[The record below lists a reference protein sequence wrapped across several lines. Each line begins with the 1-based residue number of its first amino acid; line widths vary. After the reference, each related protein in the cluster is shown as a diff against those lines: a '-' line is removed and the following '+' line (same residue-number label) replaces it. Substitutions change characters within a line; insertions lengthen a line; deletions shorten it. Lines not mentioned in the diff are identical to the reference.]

1 MLDEPALRILD
12 ANNCSTMIIEEIK
25 PGTHLSRPVCSHTR
39 LAIPRSHSCSSL
51 ARLPVQV
58 LGQTTAFPT
67 GTPGTTLSE
76 YVLTSTDG
84 RSRVGP
90 DSDSLMRC
98 ALRSFARYNLAL
110 RQLMEQD
117 QLTSLRNEFI
127 YVDGAPCKSSSV
139 QSDFS
144 KVTWHDVAG
153 LWVILAISVG
163 VGLLVVASYRCWSHW
178 LSKSRAFRKTTQM
191 TEGFS
196 RTIQS
201 MADNNMSGRKSSIG
215 DDDLDRC
222 ELGRAE
228 GVGRAESLG
237 RVGRD
242 DDVRDLVMALRGEL
256 ADLKKVLM
264 K

>member
-1 MLDEPALRILD
+1 
-12 ANNCSTMIIEEIK
+12 
-25 PGTHLSRPVCSHTR
+25 
-39 LAIPRSHSCSSL
+39 
-51 ARLPVQV
+51 
-58 LGQTTAFPT
+58 
-67 GTPGTTLSE
+67 
-76 YVLTSTDG
+76 
-84 RSRVGP
+84 
-90 DSDSLMRC
+90 
-98 ALRSFARYNLAL
+98 
-110 RQLMEQD
+110 MEQD

-144 KVTWHDVAG
+144 KVTWYDVAG

-178 LSKSRAFRKTTQM
+178 LSKSRAFRKTTRM
-191 TEGFS
+191 TQYFS
-196 RTIQS
+196 TKIQS

-215 DDDLDRC
+215 DALDGC
-222 ELGRAE
+222 GLGRAE
-228 GVGRAESLG
+228 SVGRD
-237 RVGRD
+237 GRD

>member
-1 MLDEPALRILD
+1 
-12 ANNCSTMIIEEIK
+12 
-25 PGTHLSRPVCSHTR
+25 
-39 LAIPRSHSCSSL
+39 
-51 ARLPVQV
+51 
-58 LGQTTAFPT
+58 
-67 GTPGTTLSE
+67 
-76 YVLTSTDG
+76 
-84 RSRVGP
+84 
-90 DSDSLMRC
+90 
-98 ALRSFARYNLAL
+98 
-110 RQLMEQD
+110 MEQD

-127 YVDGAPCKSSSV
+127 FVDGAPCKSSSV

-215 DDDLDRC
+215 DDLDRC
-222 ELGRAE
+222 ELGRADS
-228 GVGRAESLG
+228 VGRAESLG

>member
-1 MLDEPALRILD
+1 
-12 ANNCSTMIIEEIK
+12 
-25 PGTHLSRPVCSHTR
+25 
-39 LAIPRSHSCSSL
+39 
-51 ARLPVQV
+51 
-58 LGQTTAFPT
+58 
-67 GTPGTTLSE
+67 
-76 YVLTSTDG
+76 
-84 RSRVGP
+84 
-90 DSDSLMRC
+90 
-98 ALRSFARYNLAL
+98 
-110 RQLMEQD
+110 
-117 QLTSLRNEFI
+117 
-127 YVDGAPCKSSSV
+127 V

-215 DDDLDRC
+215 DDLDRC
-222 ELGRAE
+222 ELGRADS
-228 GVGRAESLG
+228 VGRAESLG